1 MGVTFPAYDR
11 KAVQL
16 EVPKS
21 IPIDAT
27 AKPFT
32 GSMNKNG
39 AALER
44 SGRRTGHAYVAGWS
58 QYNQSKAAANG
69 KT

>member
-1 MGVTFPAYDR
+1 MGVTSPACDR

-27 AKPFT
+27 AKSFP
-32 GSMNKNG
+32 GKMMKNG
-39 AALER
+39 PALSDPADEI
-44 SGRRTGHAYVAGWS
+44 GHAQVAG
-58 QYNQSKAAANG
+58 G
-69 KT
+69 I